1 MPERRGKVYF
11 IGAGP
16 GDPELL
22 TLKGKR
28 IIEEADVV
36 IYADSLVNAAICD
49 FARPGAEIH
58 TSSSATLE
66 EVVDIMTAAV
76 QQGKTVARLHTGDP
90 AIFGATFEQ
99 MAALDERGIEYEI
112 VPGVSSVF
120 AAAASLKAELTVPD
134 VSQTVII
141 TRLEGRTPVPAKQD
155 LRGLAAHD
163 ATLALFL
170 SVGMIDRVVSE
181 LLAGG
186 YDSTT
191 PVAVVYRASWENER
205 RISATLA
212 DIAARVREAGIS
224 RQALILVGKA
234 LGSHNGEHRSR
245 LYDAAFAHGYRASTD
260 NEHQAGERATK
271 SPLPLGEG

>member
-28 IIEEADVV
+28 IIEESDVV
-36 IYADSLVNAAICD
+36 IYADSLVNAAVCD

-66 EVVDIMTAAV
+66 QVVEIMADAV
-76 QQGKTVARLHTGDP
+76 RQGKHVARLHTGDP

-99 MAALDERGIEYEI
+99 MAALDVRGIEYEI

-141 TRLEGRTPVPAKQD
+141 ARLEGRTPVPAKQE
-155 LRGLAAHD
+155 LRSLATHD

-170 SVGMIDRVVSE
+170 SVGMIDRVVPE

-186 YDSTT
+186 YDSDT
-191 PVAVVYRASWENER
+191 PVAVVYRASWEDER
-205 RISATLA
+205 RVTGTLA
-212 DIAARVREAGIS
+212 DIAARVRKAGIS

-234 LGSHNGEHRSR
+234 LGSHGDDHRSK
-245 LYDAAFAHGYRASTD
+245 LYDATFAHGYRGAD
-260 NEHQAGERATK
+260 GERQAKQMSAK